1 MTKHQ
6 FTWRGVDRQG
16 EIQRGLLHAHSAEEI
31 SHLLKQ
37 QRIRATRIQRHFDLP
52 SWMQLKH
59 QAHVSGRDITQFTRQ
74 LATLLHAGVPLLQAF
89 EILDRGESNAA
100 LKSLIRE
107 LRTQIEGG
115 TALNQ
120 ALRQHAEFDALYCN
134 LVAAGELAGKLDTML
149 ERLAHHLEKSQA
161 LRTTIRSAL
170 IYPSAVLLI
179 AALVLVLILVFVV
192 PAFQNIFAS
201 FGAELPWF
209 TQVVIALSEII
220 QRYGF
225 WILTLTGLIAWWLKR
240 EVQQRTLWRRH
251 VHGLLL
257 RIPIAGSLIR
267 HTCTARWTRT
277 LATLFTAGVPLT
289 EALDAVQGVTGHM
302 LFQEA
307 TQAIQTQLIQGQALS
322 RALENTQGLFP
333 TMVEQMCAIG
343 EESGALDH
351 MLEKTAEHYER
362 EVDSTVARLST
373 LLEPFIMVV
382 LGLLIGGLV
391 MALYLPIFQLG
402 QVV

>member
-1 MTKHQ
+1 MAKRR
-6 FTWRGVDRQG
+6 FAWRGVNRQG
-16 EIQRGLLHAHSAEEI
+16 EIESGVLSADTSEEVNNE
-31 SHLLKQ
+31 LKQ
-37 QRIRATRIQRHFDLP
+37 QRIRSTRIQRQFDLP
-52 SWMQLKH
+52 SWLQLKTEPRIS
-59 QAHVSGRDITQFTRQ
+59 ARDITQFTRQ

-89 EILDRGESNAA
+89 DILDRGEGKAT

-107 LRTQIEGG
+107 LRTQVEGG
-115 TALNQ
+115 FALNQ
-120 ALRQHAEFDALYCN
+120 ALRQHAGFDALYCN
-134 LVAAGELAGKLDTML
+134 LVAVGELAGMLDTML
-149 ERLAHHLEKSQA
+149 ERLAHHLEKSEA

-170 IYPSAVLLI
+170 IYPSAVLAI
-179 AALVLVLILVFVV
+179 AGLVLVLILVFVV

-201 FGAELPWF
+201 FGAELPWL
-209 TQVVIALSEII
+209 TQVVITLSEGL
-220 QRYGF
+220 QRYG
-225 WILTLTGLIAWWLKR
+225 LGVLALICLAAWWLKR
-240 EVQQRTLWRRH
+240 QVKQRTLWRHH
-251 VHGLLL
+251 VHRMLL
-257 RIPIAGSLIR
+257 RLPIAGPLIR
-267 HTCTARWTRT
+267 NACTARWTRT
-277 LATLFTAGVPLT
+277 LSTLFAAGVPLT

-307 TQAIQTQLIQGQALS
+307 TQTMQAQLIQGQALS
-322 RALENTQGLFP
+322 RALEGTEGLFP
-333 TMVEQMCAIG
+333 PMVVQMCAIG